1 MTISK
6 KCNMSTLIRSYFGVL
21 KYTLI
26 LSKNYIYIKIYLRII
41 PCTRLKL
48 VQREKKGVGG
58 YIGGGGLGR
67 GGGEGCL

>member
-1 MTISK
+1 MEIHVTISK
-6 KCNMSTLIRSYFGVL
+6 NCNMSTLIRSYFGVL

-41 PCTRLKL
+41 PCTQLTL

-58 YIGGGGLGR
+58 YN
-67 GGGEGCL
+67 